1 MSDTKS
7 FRKKSAEYKDKNVK
21 FVECNIEK
29 DKSLVKKCGI
39 KTLPVVL
46 AFKDGEKIPDLPQ
59 VKGRKL
65 PDFDKLVNRVIKN

>member
-7 FRKKSAEYKDKNVK
+7 FKKKSAKYKDKNVK

-29 DKSLVKKCGI
+29 DRNLVKKFGI
-39 KTLPVVL
+39 KALPVVL
-46 AFKDGEKIPDLPQ
+46 AFKDGERIPDLPL

-65 PDFDKLVNRVIKN
+65 RDFDDLVNKVIKN